1 MWLQGCYTPLGDYNL
16 IAEVDM
22 NTSQITSTHNNESAV
37 REVKFIIFLFNKDL
51 LSKDFLKIWTT
62 LKVFNELVTALLLL
76 FMFWYFD
83 QEACGILVPWP
94 GIEPAPPAL
103 EREIL
108 TTGLPWKSQ
117 EE

>member
-1 MWLQGCYTPLGDYNL
+1 M
-16 IAEVDM
+16 
-22 NTSQITSTHNNESAV
+22 
-37 REVKFIIFLFNKDL
+37 REVKFIIYLFNKDFFQKL
-51 LSKDFLKIWTT
+51 FFFFFLKLTT
-62 LKVFNELVTALLLL
+62 LKVFNELVTVLLLL

-117 EE
+117 EK